1 MSDFNY
7 EVFCSES
14 YENTTVEAGVCA
26 AFDSINET
34 NTGLDTFYLLF
45 AASFVFMMQ
54 TGFAMLCAGSV
65 RQKNVKNI
73 MLKNI
78 LDACGGALGF
88 WSVGYA
94 FAYGG
99 ADSSKK
105 GFIGNTGFFLS
116 GFTTGGELIGWF
128 FQFAFAA
135 TAATIVAGTVAERC
149 KFEAY
154 LAYSLMLTGFV
165 YPVIVYS
172 IWSSSGFLSAF
183 NGDPFLGCGMHDF
196 AGSGVVHLTGGV
208 TALIAAKILGPR
220 IGRFHDADG
229 NLLPEPVS
237 FAPHSVSL
245 QVLGTFVLWVG
256 WYGFNPGS
264 TLLISNSTA
273 AAVSALAAVTTTIA
287 AAAGSVSALFM
298 DMFLSRMKTG
308 HCEYDITMCMNGAL
322 AGLVAVTAGCSV
334 MAPWAALVTGIIG
347 GWVYIFFSSL
357 LVKLRI
363 DDAVDAVPVHFGNG
377 IWGCIAVGLFA
388 EPSRVANAYSEHGN
402 YGLFY
407 GTGAKLLGAQVVGVL
422 WVIGWVTVI
431 MTPYFLLLNSA
442 GLFRVDAIEEE
453 VGLDISHHKGA
464 AYDISGPSQ
473 EILQKF
479 EISRSQR
486 KVEMPQEVPAP
497 IVASPP
503 VRVLVSEDAA

>member
-1 MSDFNY
+1 
-7 EVFCSES
+7 
-14 YENTTVEAGVCA
+14 
-26 AFDSINET
+26 
-34 NTGLDTFYLLF
+34 
-45 AASFVFMMQ
+45 
-54 TGFAMLCAGSV
+54 
-65 RQKNVKNI
+65 
-73 MLKNI
+73 
-78 LDACGGALGF
+78 
-88 WSVGYA
+88 
-94 FAYGG
+94 
-99 ADSSKK
+99 
-105 GFIGNTGFFLS
+105 
-116 GFTTGGELIGWF
+116 
-128 FQFAFAA
+128 
-135 TAATIVAGTVAERC
+135 
-149 KFEAY
+149 
-154 LAYSLMLTGFV
+154 
-165 YPVIVYS
+165 
-172 IWSSSGFLSAF
+172 
-183 NGDPFLGCGMHDF
+183 
-196 AGSGVVHLTGGV
+196 
-208 TALIAAKILGPR
+208 
-220 IGRFHDADG
+220 
-229 NLLPEPVS
+229 
-237 FAPHSVSL
+237 
-245 QVLGTFVLWVG
+245 
-256 WYGFNPGS
+256 
-264 TLLISNSTA
+264 
-273 AAVSALAAVTTTIA
+273 
-287 AAAGSVSALFM
+287 
-298 DMFLSRMKTG
+298 
-308 HCEYDITMCMNGAL
+308 
-322 AGLVAVTAGCSV
+322 

-497 IVASPP
+497 IVAPPP